1 MWLPLKK
8 NVAGELVVV
17 VVIVAVISRAEVQK
31 RCGNRIR
38 ETIGNYKV
46 K

>member
-17 VVIVAVISRAEVQK
+17 VVIVAVISQELKCKNVVATVLEK
-31 RCGNRIR
+31 PLEI
-38 ETIGNYKV
+38 IK
-46 K
+46 